1 VYNAPFLTKM
11 RPSEQGGALGYV
23 LILPN

>member
-11 RPSEQGGALGYV
+11 RPREQGGALGYV